1 MDQDKVS
8 FEEFSRIDIR
18 IGKIVDAQPIPSSKK
33 LIRLM
38 IDIGGAIKTS
48 VAAIGDNYKPD
59 QLSSKLVVVVTNLK
73 PRKVFGVESEVMIL
87 AALDGPNV
95 SILQP
100 DKQVSA
106 GSKVT

>member
-1 MDQDKVS
+1 MSKEVS
-8 FEEFSRIDIR
+8 FEEFSRLDIR
-18 IGKIVDAQPIPSSKK
+18 IGKIVDAQQIPGSKK
-33 LIRLM
+33 LIKLT
-38 IDIGGAIKTS
+38 IDIGGVTKTS
-48 VAAIGDNYKPD
+48 VAGIGDDYKPD
-59 QLSSKLVVVVTNLK
+59 QLSSKLVAIVTNLK

-100 DKQVSA
+100 DKQVKA

>member
-1 MDQDKVS
+1 M
-8 FEEFSRIDIR
+8 
-18 IGKIVDAQPIPSSKK
+18 GKIVDAQQIHGSKK
-33 LIRLM
+33 FMKLM

-48 VAAIGDNYKPD
+48 VAAIGDNYRPD
-59 QLSSKLVVVVTNLK
+59 QLSSKLVAVVTNLK

-87 AALDGPNV
+87 AALDDSIT

>member
-1 MDQDKVS
+1 M
-8 FEEFSRIDIR
+8 
-18 IGKIVDAQPIPSSKK
+18 DAQPIAGSKK
-33 LIRLM
+33 LIKLM
-38 IDIGGAIKTS
+38 IDIGGTVKSS
-48 VAAIGDNYKPD
+48 VAGLGDYYKPE
-59 QLSSKLVVVVTNLK
+59 QLLSKLVAVVTNLK

-95 SILQP
+95 SILNP

>member
-1 MDQDKVS
+1 MNEEKVS

-18 IGKIVDAQPIPSSKK
+18 IGKIVEAQQIAGSKK
-33 LIRLM
+33 LIKLM
-38 IDIGGAIKTS
+38 IDIGGVVKPS
-48 VAAIGDNYKPD
+48 VAAIGENYKPD
-59 QLSSKLVVVVTNLK
+59 QLLSKLVAVVTNLK

-95 SILQP
+95 SILYP
-100 DKQVSA
+100 DKQVSS